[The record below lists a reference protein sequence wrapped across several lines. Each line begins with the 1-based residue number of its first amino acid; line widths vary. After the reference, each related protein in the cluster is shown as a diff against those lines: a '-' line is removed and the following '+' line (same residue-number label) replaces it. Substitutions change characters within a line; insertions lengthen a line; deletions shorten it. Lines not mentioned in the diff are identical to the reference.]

1 MPAYF
6 RQTRHT
12 PRVFRDCIFL
22 KMSQRLAERVP
33 KRMLVFFNDNE
44 DQSTSVL
51 NTNLVTQVL
60 EEGGK
65 ICEGASV
72 EVNYGGVMYQAV
84 ILKLHGM

>member
-1 MPAYF
+1 
-6 RQTRHT
+6 
-12 PRVFRDCIFL
+12 
-22 KMSQRLAERVP
+22 MSQRLVERVP
-33 KRMLVFFNDNE
+33 KRMLVFFNE

-65 ICEGASV
+65 TCDGALV

-84 ILKLHGM
+84 ILRLHGM

>member
-1 MPAYF
+1 MN
-6 RQTRHT
+6 
-12 PRVFRDCIFL
+12 
-22 KMSQRLAERVP
+22 QRLAERVP
-33 KRMLVFFNDNE
+33 KRMLVFFNE

-65 ICEGASV
+65 ICDGASV

>member
-1 MPAYF
+1 
-6 RQTRHT
+6 
-12 PRVFRDCIFL
+12 
-22 KMSQRLAERVP
+22 MSQRLAERTP
-33 KRMLVFFNDNE
+33 KRMLVFFNE

-60 EEGGK
+60 EKEGK
-65 ICEGASV
+65 ICDGASV

>member
-1 MPAYF
+1 
-6 RQTRHT
+6 
-12 PRVFRDCIFL
+12 
-22 KMSQRLAERVP
+22 MSQRLAERVL
-33 KRMLVFFNDNE
+33 KRMLVFFKE

-65 ICEGASV
+65 IFDGASV

>member
-1 MPAYF
+1 
-6 RQTRHT
+6 
-12 PRVFRDCIFL
+12 
-22 KMSQRLAERVP
+22 MSQRLAERI
-33 KRMLVFFNDNE
+33 KRMLVFFNE

-60 EEGGK
+60 EEEGK
-65 ICEGASV
+65 ICDGASV